1 MNMSNFDAILNQGK
15 KKEEA
20 KTHQE
25 PKELIIENPASKDK
39 SEWAEEQKKKRES
52 LYEMIEAICPTI
64 VSSVQEMSEF
74 LTVQSRFEKYSLNN
88 NILIY
93 AQKSDATKIK
103 DFKGWR
109 EEGGTVKKGSKGFM
123 ILEPSP
129 YRKDGEER
137 IAFNPKTMFDAT
149 DVAGITPSQKVD
161 YDKAMLIRALVH
173 ESPVDIKTVQSYPAD
188 KPEGAYF
195 DVKDNCIYA
204 KAGMSMNDIFTSVS
218 QALACAEMA
227 KNTSEPFRVSDHEFQ
242 ARCVAY
248 VLAQKYGV
256 PSDKVNLYSMPT
268 RYAGYDN
275 EQIKKELSEIHHS
288 VKAITSRM
296 NEVLLERPKAQNR
309 NRNDR
314 EAR

>member
-1 MNMSNFDAILNQGK
+1 MTEFEKILQEKEPNLQKETTKSTAQKSYGEQMKEKRDQCYAMVSDACMEIPSDEK
-15 KKEEA
+15 
-20 KTHQE
+20 HF
-25 PKELIIENPASKDK
+25 
-39 SEWAEEQKKKRES
+39 KRF
-52 LYEMIEAICPTI
+52 L
-64 VSSVQEMSEF
+64 SV
-74 LTVQSRFEKYSLNN
+74 LSRFERYSLNN

-93 AQKSDATKIK
+93 AQKADATKIK

-129 YRKDGEER
+129 YTKDGEER

-149 DVAGITPSQKVD
+149 DVAGITPGQKVD

-204 KAGMSMNDIFTSVS
+204 KAGMNMNDIFTSVS
-218 QALACAEMA
+218 QALACAEIA
-227 KNTSEPFRVSDHEFQ
+227 KNKTEPFRVSDHEFQ

-268 RYAGYDN
+268 RYAGYNN
-275 EQIKKELSEIHHS
+275 EEIKKELSEIHHS

-314 EAR
+314 EVR